1 MLLKKLRGA
10 SPAALGGLVVAVAA
24 VAVLI
29 WAGREG
35 LVGAKGSKAPH
46 WEAATFAQLAW
57 LASAGLVCSLVVQ
70 IRGARAG
77 GALFAL
83 LSLVGLVAFGTGAS
97 LVGIAWAGER
107 QNYWDA
113 VHFASLLWLSVL
125 GGVTSVVA
133 ARQSAKAGSVLGRLM
148 QAPSIVAVSLLVLA
162 WLWTWCGPLQE
173 LQADIARYFFLAL
186 HG

>member
-1 MLLKKLRGA
+1 MLLKKLRGV
-10 SPAALGGLVVAVAA
+10 SPAALGGLVVAVVA
-24 VAVLI
+24 VVVLI

-57 LASAGLVCSLVVQ
+57 LGVAGLVSSLVVQ
-70 IRGARAG
+70 LRGVRGSGTLLAV
-77 GALFAL
+77 
-83 LSLVGLVAFGTGAS
+83 LSLVGLIAFGTGGA
-97 LVGIAWAGER
+97 LVGVAWAGER

-113 VHFASLLWLSVL
+113 VHFASLLWLSIA
-125 GGVTSVVA
+125 GGLSALLA
-133 ARQSAKAGSVLGRLM
+133 ARNSAKAGSVWGGMM
-148 QAPSIVAVSLLVLA
+148 QAPSVVAVALLVLA